1 VTPPFPGFTSGHSTV
16 SGACSK
22 MLELM
27 TGSDNF
33 GTYHHHT
40 AGMYT
45 EPKATVGEMQAI
57 DGKQPA
63 ANSLPED
70 KAVTLVMPTF
80 TATAEMAGMSR
91 VMGGYHIQSDNIAG
105 LKLGR
110 DVAQYSWPK
119 YKEYFDGTAKARP

>member
-1 VTPPFPGFTSGHSTV
+1 
-16 SGACSK
+16 
-22 MLELM
+22 MLELL

-45 EPKATVGEMQAI
+45 EAKATVGEMQAI
-57 DGKQPA
+57 DGKQP
-63 ANSLPED
+63 SGQGLPED
-70 KAVTLVMPTF
+70 KQVTLVMPTF
-80 TATAEMAGMSR
+80 TATSEMAGMSR

-119 YKEYFDGTAKARP
+119 YKEYFDGTAKPRP